1 MYFLENKGLQINH
14 KDNQWFEELFRH
26 YSKPLFYYAAKFV
39 EDEVAR
45 DIVQDVFTKLWSH
58 QTIIIKQSLN
68 ALLFKMVRNGCL
80 QHLEKQKVRIRY
92 LEMTKI
98 TLQEDELRYYME
110 ESSSLMEQEL
120 DNRLNEVI
128 NNLPGRCKQI
138 FRLSRFENKRNKE
151 IAEELQI
158 SLKAVEKQLT
168 KAMATIRIEM
178 KKYMPLFVLIW
189 AHVFKVNMP

>member
-1 MYFLENKGLQINH
+1 MYFFENKGLQINQ

-39 EDEVAR
+39 EDEAAR
-45 DIVQDVFTKLWSH
+45 DIVQDVFTKLWSN

-128 NNLPGRCKQI
+128 NDLPGRCKQI

-168 KAMATIRIEM
+168 KALATIRIEM
-178 KKYMPLFVLIW
+178 KKFLPLFVLIS
-189 AHVFKVNMP
+189 AHVFNVNLP

>member
-14 KDNQWFEELFRH
+14 QDDQWFEELFRH

-39 EDEVAR
+39 EDEAAR

-80 QHLEKQKVRIRY
+80 QHLEKQKVRIKY

-98 TLQEDELRYYME
+98 TLQEDELKYYME

-178 KKYMPLFVLIW
+178 KKYLPLFVLISLHLFN
-189 AHVFKVNMP
+189 ANMA

>member
-1 MYFLENKGLQINH
+1 MYFWKNKGLQINH
-14 KDNQWFEELFRH
+14 QDDQWFEELFRH

-39 EDEVAR
+39 EDEAAR

-158 SLKAVEKQLT
+158 SLKAVEKQLS
-168 KAMATIRIEM
+168 KAMATIRSEM
-178 KKYMPLFVLIW
+178 KIYLPLFLLILL
-189 AHVFKVNMP
+189 HVFKGNMP

>member
-14 KDNQWFEELFRH
+14 KDNQWFEELFRR

-128 NNLPGRCKQI
+128 HNLPGRCKQI